1 MLDLDVDLANL
12 CPFCVHFHRSNFHLM
27 FSLQDGNLMP
37 DVRCKVVK
45 WLKTHA
51 YFNSSKKNLKQRV
64 RSTVS
69 FKAELGNIDNLDV
82 APAPE
87 ADTMDPFADKSV
99 PPKRRTRSNVTILNG
114 TKVLSSSAESFNN
127 NWIILDK
134 DMEDRVANEAEK
146 YSEVSVPDAVGEVT
160 FVFLPPCFTALLGH
174 FFKLHSLYFAAFALS
189 ALPISHK

>member
-1 MLDLDVDLANL
+1 MDLANL

-160 FVFLPPCFTALLGH
+160 FVFLPPL
-174 FFKLHSLYFAAFALS
+174 LHSFARSFFQIAQSIFCCICVVCLT
-189 ALPISHK
+189 HKS